1 MTIHRLNY
9 LTAIVVVSAGACTVE
24 QNIIDQVEKAV
35 GTDGYS
41 VRFADLYTYGFD
53 ASIFHTTPDI
63 VIQPRS
69 TEQVS
74 EIMKI
79 ANANRI
85 PVVPRGA
92 GTGLCGSAVPIK
104 GGIVMDMSRMNK
116 VLNVSIGD
124 LWVDVQAGC
133 VYNALNEELSKYGFF
148 FPCSPGSAEVAEIG
162 GMVATNASGM
172 RAIKYGATR
181 DFILGLTFVKADGE
195 IVRAGTK
202 TIKDASGYQ
211 LARLLCGS
219 EGTLGIIT
227 EVTLRLTTKPHA
239 SASVLISFDS
249 VFDAG
254 RCISA
259 IIAKPLI
266 PASCELLDSVSID
279 AVNKSQGS
287 PLPNAKALIIVE
299 CDGESEQVDR
309 DIVAIVKIAKEV
321 GCKTITPTHDKK
333 QIATWT
339 SARKSI
345 MTSLS
350 ALKPGFS
357 SVSLADDMGVPVSKI
372 PDAVMSYQKIADKY
386 KVVIATY
393 GHASDGNLHT
403 KMLLD
408 PLNKDDWDRGVKAV
422 NEIFD
427 VTLALGGTVSGEH
440 GIGISKTLN
449 FQKERA
455 SALSSIRAIKKA
467 MDPNNILNPGKID
480 QWEGCMLGKIP
491 LRYPCKEYM

>member
-1 MTIHRLNY
+1 MVIP
-9 LTAIVVVSAGACTVE
+9 VD
-24 QNIIDQVEKAV
+24 QKIIDQIEKIV
-35 GTDGYS
+35 GKDGYS
-41 VRFADLYTYGFD
+41 TRTADLYTYGFD
-53 ASIFHTTPDI
+53 ASIFHATPEI

-79 ANANRI
+79 ANANLI

-116 VLNVSIGD
+116 VLNVSVGD

-133 VYNALNEELSKYGFF
+133 VYNALNDELAKYGFF
-148 FPCSPGSAEVAEIG
+148 FPCSPGSAEAAEIG
-162 GMVATNASGM
+162 GMVAANASGM
-172 RAIKYGATR
+172 RAVKYGATR
-181 DFILGLTFVKADGE
+181 DFVLGMTFVKADGE
-195 IVRAGTK
+195 IVRAGTR
-202 TIKDASGYQ
+202 TIKDSSGYQ

-227 EVTLRLTTKPHA
+227 EVTLKLTTKPHA
-239 SASVLISFDS
+239 SASALISFDS
-249 VFDAG
+249 VYDAG

-266 PASCELLDSVSID
+266 PASCELMDSVSID
-279 AVNKSQGS
+279 AVNKSQGN
-287 PLPNAKALIIVE
+287 PLPDCKALIIVE
-299 CDGESEQVDR
+299 CDGEPEQVDR
-309 DIVAIVKIAKEV
+309 DLETVAQIAKEI
-321 GCKTITPTHDKK
+321 GCQTITATHDKK
-333 QIATWT
+333 QIAAWT
-339 SARKSI
+339 SARKSV

-350 ALKPGFS
+350 ALKPGYS
-357 SVSLADDMGVPVSKI
+357 SVSLADDMGVPVSKV
-372 PDAVMSYQKIADKY
+372 PDAVTAYQKIAEKY
-386 KVVIATY
+386 RVTVATY

-403 KMLLD
+403 KMLLN
-408 PLNKDDWDRGVKAV
+408 PLDKDEWDRGTKAV

-427 VTLALGGTVSGEH
+427 ATIELGGTVTGEH
-440 GIGISKTLN
+440 GVGISKAPD

-455 SALSSIRAIKKA
+455 SALSTIKAIKQA
-467 MDPNNILNPGKID
+467 FDPNNILNPGKVD
-480 QWEGCMLGKIP
+480 QWEGRILGKVS